1 MVIQKKRLI
10 VFVASILV
18 MTGSTAM
25 VHSWD
30 VSLDYNIKPRS
41 ERWMNLQ
48 LCGSFPWAL
57 PSNVFLNDLRF
68 GISLDNGFYFPDF
81 EENPGPTYRKPRSG
95 ETDADVRL
103 TGMVSAFSLKADWL
117 AFQGAIAGINVL
129 RYYTGPGLFLTG
141 PVYVETGIR
150 LVSGAE
156 LVLFRFDGGDV
167 RFFLEAAPRMGIELN
182 SIWFVWDMEL
192 AAGFRV
198 NIRASR

>member
-1 MVIQKKRLI
+1 MVLQKGSVF
-10 VFVASILV
+10 VFVACALFLA
-18 MTGSTAM
+18 GSTAM

-41 ERWMNLQ
+41 ERWMNIQ
-48 LCGSFPWAL
+48 LSGSFPWTR

-103 TGMVSAFSLKADWL
+103 TGMVSAFSLKAGWL
-117 AFQGAIAGINVL
+117 AFQGTIAGINVL
-129 RYYTGPGLFLTG
+129 RYYAGPGLFLTG

-156 LVLFRFDGGDV
+156 LVLFRFDGGEG

-182 SIWFVWDMEL
+182 SIQFVWDMEL
-192 AAGFRV
+192 AAGFRM